1 MTKEQVERINALARK
16 SRAEGL
22 TDAEKEEQFA
32 LRKQYIEEFRANVIQ
47 TLDNTYIQEPDGT
60 KRKLEKK
67 DLPLAPCVKDQGEK
81 EPAQTSSRQN

>member
-22 TDAEKEEQFA
+22 TDAEKEEQLA
-32 LRKQYIEEFRANVIQ
+32 LRRQYIEEFRANVIQ

-67 DLPLAPCVKDQGEK
+67 DLPLAPGVRDKCET
-81 EPAQTSSRQN
+81 EPEQNASRQN